1 MKALE
6 KWTNRVQNKII
17 RSSYIILHQI
27 RKIYESII
35 Y

>member
-6 KWTNRVQNKII
+6 KWTNSRVQNKII
-17 RSSYIILHQI
+17 RYIILHRI

-35 Y
+35 C